1 MLNIPVDVNDFFPY
15 KSYREEQK
23 EVIDRIY
30 LGLSTKKNIIFAAPN
45 GTGKTIDNLVAALPF
60 LYQNDEPMKIIYLC
74 RTHTQNARVI
84 KEIQKINEKLSDPGT
99 KKKRLRFI
107 SAVSLRGRKEMC
119 SNRTVRKIRGTSPT
133 DLMSICGNLRKNR
146 NCKPFTNMMKNKT
159 RMEADLT
166 QISKAGIDAQDLIE
180 FCERK
185 ENSYCPYF
193 STKFLMKSADV
204 IVCNYQWIFNPNICK
219 TFLEGMGIELD
230 DCIIIIDECHNL
242 ADVASEID
250 SERLTNYTINQTL
263 KDLEYGRATKE
274 MIKNVKIWQKILE
287 ILNKSIKIDDVV
299 LSPQSIINNY
309 LKMSGLG
316 TIINLKNYINDLDE
330 YGEAIF
336 VDKSSSGLNPIN
348 FIQVLVGFMRKFL
361 DAKDDKR
368 YIFLGTP
375 ISGKS
380 GGKLPTIEILC
391 MDPRETVSEVFSKT
405 LGTISCS
412 GTLNEDSFISIL
424 GLKET
429 GKDHDIVE
437 IKSPFPKRNIKILI
451 VDKVNTKGANRTAS
465 MYKRICTKIA
475 EVLFNTPANVG
486 IFCASYVVLK
496 GLIENGIE
504 SIIKFSRKKNFIE
517 RKSNSASDNAI
528 MIEDYKRE
536 ASKEGAV
543 LVGVLGG
550 RNSEGEDFPGDY
562 MNAVVIVGMPFSR
575 PTSRVKGKIDYYNS
589 IFKGKGRLF
598 AYIWPA
604 VKKSMQA
611 AGRPIRRLEDKGA
624 IILLDNRFK
633 YYRDLITPWVRE
645 NMEYIPDEP
654 NLIANHLQLFFKN

>member
-1 MLNIPVDVNDFFPY
+1 VLNIPVDVNDFFPY

-30 LGLSTKKNIIFAAPN
+30 LGLSTHKNIIFAAPN
-45 GTGKTIDNLVAALPF
+45 GTGKTVDNLVAALPF

-84 KEIQKINEKLSDPGT
+84 KEIQKINEKLGEPGT
-99 KKKRLRFI
+99 NKKHLKLI

-119 SNRTVRKIRGTSPT
+119 SNRTVRKIKGTSPT
-133 DLMSICGNLRKNR
+133 DLMGICSTLRKNR
-146 NCKPFTNMMKNKT
+146 NCKPFTNMIKNKSQ
-159 RMEADLT
+159 MEADLT
-166 QISKAGIDAQDLIE
+166 QISKTGIDAQDLIE
-180 FCERK
+180 FCKRK
-185 ENSYCPYF
+185 ENTYCPYF

-230 DCIIIIDECHNL
+230 NCIIIIDECHNL

-348 FIQVLVGFMRKFL
+348 FIEVLVKFMQKFL
-361 DAKDDKR
+361 DTKDDKR

-375 ISGKS
+375 ISGK
-380 GGKLPTIEILC
+380 LPRIEILC
-391 MDPRETVSEVFSKT
+391 MDPRDTVSTVYSKT
-405 LGTISCS
+405 KGTISCS

-424 GLKET
+424 GLNET
-429 GKDHDIVE
+429 GKDYVFVE
-437 IKSPFPKRNIKILI
+437 IKSPFKKRNIKILI
-451 VDKVNTKGANRTAS
+451 VDKINTKGANRTSS
-465 MYKRICTKIA
+465 MYKRLCTKIA

-486 IFCASYVVLK
+486 LFCASYVVLK
-496 GLIENGIE
+496 GLLENGIE
-504 SIIKFSRKKNFIE
+504 SITKFSRKKIFIE
-517 RKSNSASDNAI
+517 RSQNSASDNAI
-528 MIEDYKRE
+528 LIEDYKNE
-536 ASKEGAV
+536 ASKGGAV
-543 LVGVLGG
+543 LLGVLGG

-575 PTSRVKGKIDYYNS
+575 PTSRVKGKIDYYNT

-604 VKKSMQA
+604 IKRSMQA
-611 AGRPIRRLEDKGA
+611 SGRPIRRLEDKGA
-624 IILLDNRFK
+624 IILLDDRFK
-633 YYRDLITPWVRE
+633 YYKDLISPWIKD
-645 NMEYIPDEP
+645 NTEYIPDEP